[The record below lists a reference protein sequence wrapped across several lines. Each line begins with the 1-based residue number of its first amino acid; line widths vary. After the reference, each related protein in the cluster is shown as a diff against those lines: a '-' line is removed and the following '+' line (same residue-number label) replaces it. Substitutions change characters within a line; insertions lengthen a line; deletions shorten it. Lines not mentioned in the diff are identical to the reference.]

1 MQKADKNRRRRGRTW
16 ITRKA
21 MHRKNIRSSSE
32 GTDSSSQIQETEQK
46 KEKKSTNKKRLS
58 AKKIGARRWKFYHEI
73 AASSE
78 LVYNTTKKTT
88 LCRSHTNKLASRGAS
103 PTAKPPSS
111 PLKQRPVFRQAGS
124 LPPAPREGATRR
136 PFRGQIYLLRNF
148 FFYFIYFN
156 LNIGI

>member
-58 AKKIGARRWKFYHEI
+58 EKKLERGDE
-73 AASSE
+73 SSITK
-78 LVYNTTKKTT
+78 LLQVLNWFTT
-88 LCRSHTNKLASRGAS
+88 
-103 PTAKPPSS
+103 PPK
-111 PLKQRPVFRQAGS
+111 KQRSADHTQ
-124 LPPAPREGATRR
+124 T
-136 PFRGQIYLLRNF
+136 N
-148 FFYFIYFN
+148 
-156 LNIGI
+156 